1 MKKTELE
8 SCVYYNLKD
17 YNKPKKIKFINK
29 LVTLDFFI
37 RNELT
42 NMKKIEKIKD
52 YKKYYYICENS
63 SELLITEIDENVN
76 YLKQSKHASLDNRI
90 LLRFLD
96 KELIYLKNYLKRSL
110 SSPKIYILNLINSF
124 QQLLKSISLLVDN
137 QLVHNF
143 INFESI
149 VIEEYDSVILTNFA
163 FSLNL
168 STNTD
173 NNTNYDFKQFFTH
186 YDPSYIEGPPELHIL
201 SFLQTNKLNSLSNFN
216 IENIIVNVINN
227 HSILKTFG
235 KDFVQ
240 TYKEEAIDYFKKYVN
255 WTYDDILKDIL
266 QYYKTWD
273 NYALS
278 ILYLRLLIDLH
289 RKIQKKKNKFI
300 ILFMKLLV
308 CNIHLNPL
316 KRLSISTTLNK
327 FDQILD
333 CIQINDWS
341 ELLDNLTSSSSSSP
355 TSTSTS

>member
-1 MKKTELE
+1 MKRNELE
-8 SCVYYNLKD
+8 SCVYYHLKD
-17 YNKPKKIKFINK
+17 YNKLYHRKNKIINK
-29 LVTLDFFI
+29 IVTLDFFVK
-37 RNELT
+37 NELT
-42 NMKKIEKIKD
+42 NMKRIEQIKD

-90 LLRFLD
+90 LLRYLD
-96 KELIYLKNYLKRSL
+96 KELIYLKTYLKSSL
-110 SSPKIYILNLINSF
+110 SRPKIYILNLINSF
-124 QQLLKSISLLVDN
+124 QQLLNSISLLVDN

-143 INFESI
+143 INFDSV
-149 VIEEYDSVILTNFA
+149 VIGEYDSVMLTNFA

-168 STNTD
+168 STKT
-173 NNTNYDFKQFFTH
+173 NTNTNCDFKQFFIE
-186 YDPSYIEGPPELHIL
+186 YDPTYLEWPPELHIL
-201 SFLQTNKLNSLSNFN
+201 SFFLTNNLNSLSNFN
-216 IENIIVNVINN
+216 IENIIVNVIDN

-235 KDFVQ
+235 KEFVQ

-289 RKIQKKKNKFI
+289 RKIQKKNKFI
-300 ILFMKLLV
+300 ILFMKLLI

-316 KRLSISTTLNK
+316 KRLTISTTLNK
-327 FDQILD
+327 FNQILD

-341 ELLDNLTSSSSSSP
+341 ELIDILNF
-355 TSTSTS
+355 